1 MNRSQTLVGNRI
13 HRQHLRSS
21 RAGDGW
27 CREQGC
33 DIAAIV
39 SKGHAADPAF
49 KLEKPRVSRLLELYC
64 ETAPE
69 RVMRIK
75 PDREELR
82 VMAGK

>member
-1 MNRSQTLVGNRI
+1 M
-13 HRQHLRSS
+13 
-21 RAGDGW
+21 
-27 CREQGC
+27 
-33 DIAAIV
+33 

-69 RVMRIK
+69 RIMRLK

-82 VMAGK
+82 AMAGTSPPARLAGLAAAM

>member
-1 MNRSQTLVGNRI
+1 MTT
-13 HRQHLRSS
+13 
-21 RAGDGW
+21 
-27 CREQGC
+27 REQGC

-69 RVMRIK
+69 RIMRLK

-82 VMAGK
+82 VMAGASPPACLTAMR

>member
-1 MNRSQTLVGNRI
+1 M
-13 HRQHLRSS
+13 
-21 RAGDGW
+21 
-27 CREQGC
+27 
-33 DIAAIV
+33 

-69 RVMRIK
+69 RIMRLK

-82 VMAGK
+82 VMAGT